1 MDIIGTNME
10 EKQRKS
16 KKAMI
21 IITALIVFLLIVSI
35 VLFVSI
41 YYLKEAQFKFNIDGK
56 AISTKTMQTDLFLY
70 EGDNVYISLPDIA
83 ELIGYKYYNGG
94 YKQYT
99 EDKNQCY
106 LEGKDEIVTFE
117 NEENTIYKT
126 PVDDLDYTYFTIDEP
141 IKKMANGKLY
151 ISAKGLNLACN
162 LQFAYSKEENEI
174 KIYTLPYLTNLYVT
188 TYKNAAIEENFNNQ
202 KALLYGL
209 LVVQNVDN
217 TEKTSSNNNIRYGI
231 HNLENKE
238 IVGMKYTDIEF
249 NEGSEEFI
257 VKTEESKVGI
267 ITSEG
272 DTKVSPQY
280 DALKQIDKNLN
291 LYMATSNGKKGVI
304 EKNGKILIYLEYDE
318 IGIDSTKFPT
328 NDIKNKYILFNNA
341 IPVKQ
346 NGLWGMFNIKGEKI
360 LPVDYYT
367 LGCISESGSSN
378 RNANNILIIPEVKGI
393 VVSKQFDI
401 NNRKTPYYGIVNS
414 KGQEMINMGLESV
427 YSIISNGQEQYT
439 MIYQGKSY
447 DLVQYMEQYINPDL
461 WRYNENEYDDKNN
474 TIVDIDMDINK
485 NQNTIT
491 NETTNV
497 IQTNTTNTEPVSS
510 NIQSN
515 EINTNMELN

>member
-16 KKAMI
+16 KKAMAI
-21 IITALIVFLLIVSI
+21 IIALIVFLLIVSI
-35 VLFVSI
+35 ALFVSI

-106 LEGKDEIVTFE
+106 LEGTNEVVTFE
-117 NEENTIYKT
+117 NGETKIYKT

-141 IKKMANGKLY
+141 IRKSTNGKLY
-151 ISAKGLNLACN
+151 ISTKGLNLACN
-162 LQFAYSKEENEI
+162 LQFVYSKEENEI
-174 KIYTLPYLTNLYVT
+174 TIYTLPYLTNYYVSK
-188 TYKNAAIEENFNNQ
+188 YKDAAIAQNFNNQ

-217 TEKTSSNNNIRYGI
+217 TDKSASNRNIKYGI
-231 HNLENKE
+231 HNLQDKE

-257 VKTEESKVGI
+257 VKTEENKVGI
-267 ITSEG
+267 ITSKG

-280 DALKQIDKNLN
+280 DALKQIDKDLN
-291 LYMATSNGKKGVI
+291 LYMATSNNKKGVI

-318 IGIDSTKFPT
+318 IGIDSTQFPT

-346 NGLWGMFNIKGEKI
+346 NGLWGLFNIKGEKI
-360 LPVDYYT
+360 LPVEYYT
-367 LGCISESGSSN
+367 LGCISGNGSSSK
-378 RNANNILIIPEVKGI
+378 NANNILIIPDVKGI
-393 VVSKQFDI
+393 VVCKQYDI
-401 NNRKTPYYGIVNS
+401 NNGKLQYYGVVNY
-414 KGQEMINMGLESV
+414 KGQEMVPLRLDSV
-427 YSIISNGQEQYT
+427 YSVVSDGQEQYT
-439 MIYQGKSY
+439 MIIDGKSY
-447 DLVQYMEQYINPDL
+447 DLIQHIEQWVNPDL
-461 WRYNENEYDDKNN
+461 WRYNENEYKDNP
-474 TIVDIDMDINK
+474 TVDIDMNM
-485 NQNTIT
+485 NTNTTT
-491 NETTNV
+491 NETTNTV
-497 IQTNTTNTEPVSS
+497 QTNTTNTEQVSS
-510 NIQSN
+510 NVQSN
-515 EINTNMELN
+515 EINTNIEI

>member
-16 KKAMI
+16 KKAMA
-21 IITALIVFLLIVSI
+21 IITALIIFLLIVSI
-35 VLFVSI
+35 ALFVSI

-56 AISTKTMQTDLFLY
+56 AISTKKMNTDLFLY
-70 EGDNVYISLPDIA
+70 EGDNIYISLLDVA

-106 LEGKDEIVTFE
+106 LEGTNEVVTLKN
-117 NEENTIYKT
+117 NETKIYKT
-126 PVDDLDYTYFTIDEP
+126 PIDELDYTYFTIDEP

-151 ISAKGLNLACN
+151 ISSKGLNLACN
-162 LQFAYSKEENEI
+162 LQFVYNKEENRVT
-174 KIYTLPYLTNLYVT
+174 IYTLPYLTNLYVSN
-188 TYKNAAIEENFNNQ
+188 YKDAAIADNFNNQ

-217 TEKTSSNNNIRYGI
+217 TERTSSNNNIRYGI
-231 HNLENKE
+231 HNLQDKE

-257 VKTEESKVGI
+257 VKTEENKVGI

-280 DALKQIDKNLN
+280 DSLKQIDKDLN
-291 LYMATSNGKKGVI
+291 LYMATSNNKKGVI

-318 IGIDSTKFPT
+318 IGIDNTQFPT

-360 LPVDYYT
+360 LPVEYYT
-367 LGCISESGSSN
+367 LGCISGSGSSN
-378 RNANNILIIPEVKGI
+378 RNANNILIIPDVKGI
-393 VVSKQFDI
+393 VVCKQYEIENSKRQ
-401 NNRKTPYYGIVNS
+401 YYGVVNS
-414 KGQEMINMGLESV
+414 KGQEMVPLRLESV

-439 MIYQGKSY
+439 MIVGGESY
-447 DLVQYMEQYINPDL
+447 DLIQYMEQWVNPDL
-461 WRYNENEYDDKNN
+461 WRYNENEYKDENN
-474 TIVDIDMDINK
+474 TTVDIDMDINK
-485 NQNTIT
+485 TNTT
-491 NETTNV
+491 NETT
-497 IQTNTTNTEPVSS
+497 TNTIDTTMVNTEEVNS

-515 EINTNMELN
+515 EINTNTALY

>member
-35 VLFVSI
+35 ALFVSI

-106 LEGKDEIVTFE
+106 LEGTNEVVTFE
-117 NEENTIYKT
+117 NKESKIYKT
-126 PVDDLDYTYFTIDEP
+126 PIDDLDYTYFTIDEP
-141 IKKMANGKLY
+141 IKKSTNGKLY

-162 LQFAYSKEENEI
+162 LQFVYSKEKNEI

-188 TYKNAAIEENFNNQ
+188 TYKNAAISENFNNQ

-217 TEKTSSNNNIRYGI
+217 TERTSSNDNIRYGI
-231 HNLENKE
+231 HNLDNKE

-257 VKTEESKVGI
+257 VKTEENKVGI

-280 DALKQIDKNLN
+280 DALKQIDKDLN
-291 LYMATSNGKKGVI
+291 LYMATSNNKKGVI

-318 IGIDSTKFPT
+318 IGIDSTQFPT

-346 NGLWGMFNIKGEKI
+346 NGMWGMFNIKGEKI
-360 LPVDYYT
+360 LPVEYIS
-367 LGCISESGSSN
+367 LGCISGRGSNSN
-378 RNANNILIIPEVKGI
+378 TNNILIIPDVKGI
-393 VVSKQFDI
+393 VVCKQYDLD
-401 NNRKTPYYGIVNS
+401 NEKHQYYGVVNS
-414 KGQEMINMGLESV
+414 KGKELIGTGLDSIYSV
-427 YSIISNGQEQYT
+427 IANGQEQYT
-439 MIYQGKSY
+439 MIYKGDSY
-447 DLVQYMEQYINPDL
+447 DVINHIQEVYKNDPDI
-461 WRYNENEYDDKNN
+461 WHYDENEYENKNN
-474 TIVDIDMDINK
+474 TIIDIDMDMNA
-485 NQNTIT
+485 NTTT
-491 NETTNV
+491 NETNDT
-497 IQTNTTNTEPVSS
+497 IQTNTEPVSS
-510 NIQSN
+510 NLQSN

>member
-10 EKQRKS
+10 EKQKKS

-35 VLFVSI
+35 ALFISI

-70 EGDNVYISLPDIA
+70 EGDKVYISLPDIA

-106 LEGKDEIVTFE
+106 LEGINEVVTFE
-117 NEENTIYKT
+117 NKESKIYKT
-126 PVDDLDYTYFTIDEP
+126 PIDDLDYTYFTIDEP
-141 IKKMANGKLY
+141 IKKSTNGKLY

-162 LQFAYSKEENEI
+162 LQFVYSKEENKI
-174 KIYTLPYLTNLYVT
+174 TIYTLPYLTNYYVSK
-188 TYKNAAIEENFNNQ
+188 YKDAAIAQNFNNQ

-217 TEKTSSNNNIRYGI
+217 TDKNVSNTNIKYGI
-231 HNLENKE
+231 HNLQDKE

-257 VKTEESKVGI
+257 VKTEENKVGI

-280 DALKQIDKNLN
+280 DALKQIDKDLN
-291 LYMATSNGKKGVI
+291 LYMATSNNKKGVI

-318 IGIDSTKFPT
+318 IGIDSTQFPT
-328 NDIKNKYILFNNA
+328 NDIKNKYILYNNA

-346 NGLWGMFNIKGEKI
+346 NGMWGMFNIKGEKI
-360 LPVDYYT
+360 LPVEYYT

-401 NNRKTPYYGIVNS
+401 DNGKRPYYGIVNS

-447 DLVQYMEQYINPDL
+447 DLIQFMEQNINPDL
-461 WRYNENEYDDKNN
+461 WRYNESEYDDNKN
-474 TIVDIDMDINK
+474 TIVDIDMNIDSN
-485 NQNTIT
+485 NNT
-491 NETTNV
+491 NETTNTM
-497 IQTNTTNTEPVSS
+497 QTNTTNTEPVSS

>member
-16 KKAMI
+16 KKAMA
-21 IITALIVFLLIVSI
+21 IITALIIFLLIVSI
-35 VLFVSI
+35 ALFVSI

-106 LEGKDEIVTFE
+106 LEGSNEVVTFE
-117 NEENTIYKT
+117 NNETKIYKT
-126 PVDDLDYTYFTIDEP
+126 PIDDLDYTYFTIDEP
-141 IKKMANGKLY
+141 IKKSTNGKLY
-151 ISAKGLNLACN
+151 ISSKGLNLACN
-162 LQFAYSKEENEI
+162 LQFNYSKEENEI
-174 KIYTLPYLTNLYVT
+174 TIYTLPYLTNYYVSK
-188 TYKNAAIEENFNNQ
+188 YKDVAIAQNFNNQ

-217 TEKTSSNNNIRYGI
+217 TDKTSSNTNIRYGI
-231 HNLENKE
+231 HNLQDKE

-257 VKTEESKVGI
+257 VKTEENKVGI

-280 DALKQIDKNLN
+280 DALKQIDKDLN
-291 LYMATSNGKKGVI
+291 LYMATSNNKKGVI

-318 IGIDSTKFPT
+318 IGIDNTQFPT
-328 NDIKNKYILFNNA
+328 NDIKNKYILFNNV

-360 LPVDYYT
+360 LPVEYYT
-367 LGCISESGSSN
+367 LGCISGSGNSN
-378 RNANNILIIPEVKGI
+378 KNANNILVIPDVKGI
-393 VVSKQFDI
+393 VVSKQYDI
-401 NNRKTPYYGIVNS
+401 ENSKRQYYGVVNY
-414 KGQEMINMGLESV
+414 KGQTMIPPGLESI

-439 MIYQGKSY
+439 IMISGKPY
-447 DLVQYMEQYINPDL
+447 DLMQYLEQWINPDL
-461 WRYNENEYDDKNN
+461 WRYNESEYKDKDN
-474 TIVDIDMDINK
+474 TTVDIDMDMNK
-485 NQNTIT
+485 TNTT
-491 NETTNV
+491 NETT
-497 IQTNTTNTEPVSS
+497 TNTIDTTMVNTEEVNS

-515 EINTNMELN
+515 EINTNIVLN

>member
-16 KKAMI
+16 KKAIAI
-21 IITALIVFLLIVSI
+21 IIALIVFLLIVSI
-35 VLFVSI
+35 ALFVSI

-106 LEGKDEIVTFE
+106 LEGKNEIVTFE
-117 NEENTIYKT
+117 NEEDTIYKT
-126 PVDDLDYTYFTIDEP
+126 PENDLDYTYFTIDEP
-141 IKKMANGKLY
+141 IRKSTNGKLY
-151 ISAKGLNLACN
+151 ISSKGLNLACN
-162 LQFAYSKEENEI
+162 LQFNYNKEENRI
-174 KIYTLPYLTNLYVT
+174 TIYTLPYLTNLYVT
-188 TYKNAAIEENFNNQ
+188 TYKNAAIAENFNNQ

-217 TEKTSSNNNIRYGI
+217 TEKTYSSNNIRYGI
-231 HNLENKE
+231 HDLENKE

-291 LYMATSNGKKGVI
+291 LYMATSNGKSGVI
-304 EKNGKILIYLEYDE
+304 ERNGKILIYLEYDQ

-341 IPVKQ
+341 IPVQ
-346 NGLWGMFNIKGEKI
+346 RNGMWGMFNIKGEQI
-360 LPVDYYT
+360 LPVEYIS
-367 LGCISESGSSN
+367 LGCISGSGSNSN
-378 RNANNILIIPEVKGI
+378 TNNILIIPDVKGI
-393 VVSKQFDI
+393 VVCKQYELD
-401 NNRKTPYYGIVNS
+401 NKKLQYYGVVNS
-414 KGQEMINMGLESV
+414 KGKELINPALDAI
-427 YSIISNGQEQYT
+427 YSIVSNGQEQYT
-439 MIYQGKSY
+439 MIYKGSSY
-447 DLVQYMEQYINPDL
+447 DVINYIQEVYKNDPDI
-461 WRYNENEYDDKNN
+461 WHYDENEYENKNN
-474 TIVDIDMDINK
+474 TTIDIDMDM
-485 NQNTIT
+485 NTNTTT
-491 NETTNV
+491 NETTNTV
-497 IQTNTTNTEPVSS
+497 QTNTESVSS
-510 NIQSN
+510 NVQSN
-515 EINTNMELN
+515 EINTNIQI